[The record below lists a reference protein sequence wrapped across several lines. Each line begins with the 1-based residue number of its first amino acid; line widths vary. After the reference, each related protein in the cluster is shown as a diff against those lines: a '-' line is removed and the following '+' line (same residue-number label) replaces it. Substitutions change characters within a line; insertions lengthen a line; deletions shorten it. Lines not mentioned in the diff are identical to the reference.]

1 MKSLKAK
8 ELIEWLRKDV
18 GLRNYKPVYIE
29 KLIEISEI
37 ELSGNEE
44 LLEKKVEEFKSGF
57 STDHNVWY
65 DIH

>member
-1 MKSLKAK
+1 MKSEKAR

-18 GLRNYKPVYIE
+18 GLRNYRPIYIE

-37 ELSGNEE
+37 ELSGNTE
-44 LLEKKVEEFKSGF
+44 LLEKKVNEFKSGF
-57 STDHNVWY
+57 STDHNAYY